1 MVLPLSS
8 SRRRWPASNIPRS
21 VPARRHRIEYNTALV
36 APAATRA
43 ALFDVSQNNA
53 FFPNPIH
60 VIGKDFMMAAVE
72 HPTAAWIP
80 GPILGIETSCDE
92 TAASVLAADGA
103 ILSNIITSQHA
114 VHRRFG
120 GVVPELA
127 SRAHI
132 ESIEDVSSE
141 ALRQSGLAWADLTG
155 IAVTQGPGLA
165 GALLVGVNYGKALA
179 YILNIPV
186 VGVSHLEGHIAS
198 AWLEDP
204 TFPLPCVVLV
214 VSGGHTHL
222 YFKELDGHCR
232 LLGATRDDA
241 AGEAFDKGAQL
252 LGLEYPG
259 GPAIDRLARQGNPD
273 AIAFPRSYL
282 KKGSLDFSFSGLKT
296 ALLYTLQA
304 MPEQSRIVHAAH
316 LAASYQEAIVAV
328 LVEKS
333 FAAVRSSGARALA
346 VVGGVSANSR
356 LRTLLQQRA
365 AVEPLHL
372 SLPPLAYCT
381 DNAAMIAAAGR
392 QALRAGL
399 RAPLDI
405 DAQASLASSFAP
417 MI

>member
-1 MVLPLSS
+1 M
-8 SRRRWPASNIPRS
+8 
-21 VPARRHRIEYNTALV
+21 YDTALV
-36 APAATRA
+36 VRPATRA
-43 ALFDVSQNNA
+43 VYFGISRNSPCLNPGLLAGNYFVTLSVGRQVSN
-53 FFPNPIH
+53 
-60 VIGKDFMMAAVE
+60 
-72 HPTAAWIP
+72 WLP

-92 TAASVLAADGA
+92 TAASVLAADGTV
-103 ILSNIITSQHA
+103 LSNIITSQHA

-132 ESIEDVSSE
+132 ESIEEVCAE
-141 ALRQSGLAWADLTG
+141 ALQHAGLAWENLTG

-165 GALLVGVNYGKALA
+165 GALLVGVTYAKALA
-179 YILNIPV
+179 YALKIPA
-186 VGVSHLEGHIAS
+186 VGISHLEGHIAS
-198 AWLEDP
+198 AWLQDP
-204 TFPLPCVVLV
+204 SFPLPCVVLV

-222 YFKELDGHCR
+222 YFKDTIGHCR

-259 GPAIDRLARQGNPD
+259 GPAIDRLARQGNQE
-273 AIAFPRSYL
+273 AIVFPRSHI

-296 ALLYTLQA
+296 SLLYRLQA
-304 MPEQSRIVHAAH
+304 MSEQCRMAQAAD
-316 LAASYQEAIVAV
+316 LAAGYQEAIVAV

-333 FAAVRSSGARALA
+333 FTAVRSTGAQALA

-365 AVEPLHL
+365 TLENIHL

-392 QALRAGL
+392 QALRTGHCAL
-399 RAPLDI
+399 LDM
-405 DAQASLASSFAP
+405 DAQASLTASIAHT
-417 MI
+417 I

>member
-1 MVLPLSS
+1 MT
-8 SRRRWPASNIPRS
+8 I
-21 VPARRHRIEYNTALV
+21 TAQ
-36 APAATRA
+36 PGSTW
-43 ALFDVSQNNA
+43 
-53 FFPNPIH
+53 
-60 VIGKDFMMAAVE
+60 
-72 HPTAAWIP
+72 TP

-92 TAASVLAADGA
+92 TAASVLAVDGTV
-103 ILSNIITSQHA
+103 LSNIISSQHD

-132 ESIEDVSSE
+132 ESIEGVSAE
-141 ALRQSGLAWADLTG
+141 AMQQSGLAWRDLTG

-165 GALLVGVNYGKALA
+165 GALLVGVNYAKALGYA
-179 YILNIPV
+179 LNIPV

-198 AWLEDP
+198 AWLQDP
-204 TFPLPCVVLV
+204 TFPLPSVVLV

-222 YFKELDGHCR
+222 YYKQPDGLCQ
-232 LLGATRDDA
+232 LLGSTKDDA

-259 GPAIDRLARQGNPD
+259 GPAIDRVARQGNPH

-296 ALLYTLQA
+296 SLLYRLQA
-304 MPEQSRIVHAAH
+304 MSEHLRTEQAAD
-316 LAASYQEAIVAV
+316 LAAGYQEAIVTI
-328 LVEKS
+328 LVEKA
-333 FAAVRSSGARALA
+333 FAAVRSSGVRALA

-356 LRTLLQQRA
+356 LRALLQQRA
-365 AVEPLHL
+365 TSEGLYL

-392 QALRAGL
+392 QSLRAGL
-399 RAPLDI
+399 RAPLEL
-405 DAQASLASSFAP
+405 DAQASLA
-417 MI
+417 

>member
-1 MVLPLSS
+1 VLFNL
-8 SRRRWPASNIPRS
+8 
-21 VPARRHRIEYNTALV
+21 
-36 APAATRA
+36 
-43 ALFDVSQNNA
+43 SQNNTCFA
-53 FFPNPIH
+53 GPVH
-60 VIGKDFMMAAVE
+60 VIGKDFMMTIVE
-72 HPTAAWIP
+72 QPTSVWIT

-114 VHRRFG
+114 VHQRFG

-132 ESIEDVSSE
+132 ESIEVVSAE
-141 ALRQSGLAWADLTG
+141 ALQKAGLAWTDLTG

-165 GALLVGVNYGKALA
+165 GALLVGVNYAKALA
-179 YILNIPV
+179 YVLNIPL

-198 AWLEDP
+198 AWLQDP
-204 TFPLPCVVLV
+204 AFPLPCVVLV

-222 YFKELDGHCR
+222 YYKEPSGHCR
-232 LLGATRDDA
+232 LLGSTRDDA

-259 GPAIDRLARQGNPD
+259 GPAIDRLARQGNPE

-282 KKGSLDFSFSGLKT
+282 KRGSLEFSFSGLKT
-296 ALLYTLQA
+296 ALLYKLQA
-304 MPEQSRIVHAAH
+304 MTEQSRTAQAAD
-316 LAASYQEAIVAV
+316 LAAGYQEAIVAV

-356 LRTLLQQRA
+356 LRALLQQRA
-365 AVEPLHL
+365 TSESLHL
-372 SLPPLAYCT
+372 SIPPLAYCT

-399 RAPLDI
+399 RASLDI
-405 DAQASLASSFAP
+405 DAQASFASSFAHAV
-417 MI
+417 